1 MNATVVKR
9 QLDKSVIV
17 TQIDSSC
24 ILFVQYKSDILGSS
38 CTTTIT
44 TDHTVLIV
52 GYGTYVDSIDGDT
65 NTDYFIIR
73 NSWGTEWG
81 NSGYMYV
88 AINVDILSDGVLGI
102 LQAP

>member
-1 MNATVVKR
+1 M
-9 QLDKSVIV
+9 
-17 TQIDSSC
+17 
-24 ILFVQYKSDILGSS
+24 LFVHYTGDILGSS

-52 GYGTYVDSIDGDT
+52 GYGTYVDSVEETT

-73 NSWGTEWG
+73 NSWGTDWG
-81 NSGYMYV
+81 SSGYMYI
-88 AINVDILSDGVLGI
+88 AMNVDTLSDGVLGI